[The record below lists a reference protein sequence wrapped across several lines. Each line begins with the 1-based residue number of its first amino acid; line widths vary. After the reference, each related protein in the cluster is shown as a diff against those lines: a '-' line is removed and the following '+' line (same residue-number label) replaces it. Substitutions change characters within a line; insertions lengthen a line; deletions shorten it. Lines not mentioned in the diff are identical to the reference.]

1 MDTVKQ
7 CLRSHPRNLTP
18 NMSFDNGILGYDCIN
33 RSFQNLMRL
42 DC

>member
-18 NMSFDNGILGYDCIN
+18 TMSLDNGILGYDDN
-33 RSFQNLMRL
+33 V
-42 DC
+42 